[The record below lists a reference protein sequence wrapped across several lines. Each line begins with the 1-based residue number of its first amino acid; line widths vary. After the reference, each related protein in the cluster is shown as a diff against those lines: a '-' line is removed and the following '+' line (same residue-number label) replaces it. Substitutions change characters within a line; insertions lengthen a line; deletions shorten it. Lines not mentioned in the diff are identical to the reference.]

1 MPKKKAEP
9 TLYQV
14 IRKRRAD
21 VVIARGYRSL
31 FFRFLFLILALY
43 ILFGHVFLISQVT
56 GNEMFPA
63 LEDGDVVLAYRLQR
77 DYVKNDVIVYEVNGK
92 TTTGRILG
100 KDGDVINMDDS
111 GTLQVNGTNQGGDI
125 MYPTYA
131 KEGITY
137 PFIIPDDQFFI
148 LDDYRTQA
156 EDSRDFGPV
165 ETKDIEAK
173 VLSILRRRGL

>member
-1 MPKKKAEP
+1 MPKKKVEP
-9 TLYQV
+9 TISQV

-21 VVIARGYRSL
+21 VIIANSYVSL
-31 FFRFLFLILALY
+31 LFRCLFLALVLWL
-43 ILFGHVFLISQVT
+43 LFSQVFLITQVT

-77 DYVKNDVIVYEVNGK
+77 SYAKNDVVVYEVNGRQA
-92 TTTGRILG
+92 TGRILG
-100 KDGDVINMDDS
+100 RDGDVINMDDS

-137 PFIIPDDQFFI
+137 PYVIPDGEFFI

-156 EDSRDFGPV
+156 EDSRDFGSISRDQIV
-165 ETKDIEAK
+165 GK
-173 VLSILRRRGL
+173 VITILRRRGI

>member
-1 MPKKKAEP
+1 MSKKKVEP

-14 IRKRRAD
+14 FRKRRAD
-21 VVIARGYRSL
+21 VIIANGYWSL
-31 FFRFLFLILALY
+31 LFRFLFLILALY
-43 ILFGHVFLISQVT
+43 ILFGHVFLITQVT

-156 EDSRDFGPV
+156 EDSRDFGAI
-165 ETKDIEAK
+165 TGDQIIGK
-173 VLSILRRRGL
+173 VITIVRRRGI

>member
-1 MPKKKAEP
+1 MSKKKAEP

-21 VVIARGYRSL
+21 VIIANGYWSL
-31 FFRFLFLILALY
+31 FFRFAALILALY
-43 ILFGHVFLISQVT
+43 ILFSHVFLITQVT

-77 DYVKNDVIVYEVNGK
+77 DYTKNDVVVYSQGGK
-92 TTTGRILG
+92 RTTGRILG
-100 KDGDVINMDDS
+100 RDGDVINMDDS
-111 GTLQVNGTNQGGDI
+111 GTLQVNGTNQGGEI

-137 PFIIPDDQFFI
+137 PYIIPDGEVFI

-156 EDSRDFGPV
+156 EDSRDFGSISR
-165 ETKDIEAK
+165 DQIEGK
-173 VLSILRRRGL
+173 VITIIRRRGI